1 MSEQARLRWLCRRGM
16 KELDVLL
23 ERYLARDYADA
34 SVAERG
40 AFRELLELQ
49 DPVLWDYVMERD
61 QPQDEVMQDVIRK
74 LVSTLRA

>member
-1 MSEQARLRWLCRRGM
+1 MSELARLKWLCRRGM

-23 ERYLARDYADA
+23 EHYLAHEYERAGD
-34 SVAERG
+34 AERV
-40 AFRELLELQ
+40 AFRELLECQ

-61 QPQDEVMQDVIRK
+61 QPQDEEMQRVVRK